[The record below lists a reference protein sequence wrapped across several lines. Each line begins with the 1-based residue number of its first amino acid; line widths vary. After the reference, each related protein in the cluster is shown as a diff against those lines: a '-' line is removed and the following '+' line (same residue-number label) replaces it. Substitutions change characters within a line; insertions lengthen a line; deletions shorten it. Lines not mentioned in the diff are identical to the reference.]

1 MDILHEGNDDT
12 NVNINTL
19 STNRYSLPIEWNV
32 RNPFHLNEAI
42 VRASSRNALFAHVP
56 AKCTGAACPY
66 VDTCFSWAV
75 KEVRIGDRCVPEIAT
90 IINEVEEYKK
100 SLNIADDNYVELTM
114 MRDLIICDITID
126 RCNKLLAREPMV
138 GMVDKAINKNDTI
151 IQEAAP
157 HVAIDLLEKATNR
170 KYKILDSLNGTRKSK
185 SRVGGGSDNMDISK
199 FMISLKKKSS
209 NTIVKEIG

>member
-1 MDILHEGNDDT
+1 
-12 NVNINTL
+12 
-19 STNRYSLPIEWNV
+19 
-32 RNPFHLNEAI
+32 
-42 VRASSRNALFAHVP
+42 
-56 AKCTGAACPY
+56 
-66 VDTCFSWAV
+66 
-75 KEVRIGDRCVPEIAT
+75 
-90 IINEVEEYKK
+90 
-100 SLNIADDNYVELTM
+100 LTM
-114 MRDLIICDITID
+114 IRDLIICDITID